1 MSEKPGNP
9 FVALLMAIAVAGVIV
24 FLVDALA
31 HQVIPLPTGM
41 DPTDPGQ
48 LKVALEEGEV
58 PWLGMGLMLGG
69 WLLGAYAGGRVA
81 ISVGKR
87 EWVVMVFAAVFTA
100 LVVSYLTS
108 IPNPTWMWIGGAL
121 GCPVVAIGAAGTQI
135 SVRI

>member
-9 FVALLMAIAVAGVIV
+9 VVAILMAIAVAGVIV

-31 HQVIPLPTGM
+31 NQVIPLPTGIN
-41 DPTDPGQ
+41 PTDPGQ
-48 LKVALEEGEV
+48 LKAALEEGEV

-100 LVVSYLTS
+100 LVVSYLMNV
-108 IPNPTWMWIGGAL
+108 PNPVWMWIGGAA
-121 GCPVVAIGAAGTQI
+121 GCPIVAIGAAGAQI
-135 SVRI
+135 SVRT